1 MQKGPNTIQDICN
14 EVATEEHTPY
24 GWYGFC
30 CNILYYTA
38 LRDSCDDF
46 GVNLDHVIL
55 GLGLKLRLGA
65 VVSYRCTVW

>member
-1 MQKGPNTIQDICN
+1 MVGMVSVVI
-14 EVATEEHTPY
+14 
-24 GWYGFC
+24 FC
-30 CNILYYTA
+30 IT